1 MWYLKRF
8 YVGLTGL
15 HKTFGGTPQRSV
27 KIKIEVNFYFKVRT
41 QQFVSEKFLFFFVI
55 LSFYEDLTREYLVVL
70 KFLLE
75 VSKFKKNGLICVIT
89 IIKVYD
95 LSLTLLQVKPM
106 FVK

>member
-41 QQFVSEKFLFFFVI
+41 QQFFFFFDI
-55 LSFYEDLTREYLVVL
+55 LSFYKDLTREYLVVL